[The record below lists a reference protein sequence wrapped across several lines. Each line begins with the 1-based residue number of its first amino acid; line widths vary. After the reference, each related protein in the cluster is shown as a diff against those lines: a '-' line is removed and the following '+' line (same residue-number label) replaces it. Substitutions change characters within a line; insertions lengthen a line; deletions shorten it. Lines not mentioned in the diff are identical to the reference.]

1 MRSVFPFSSR
11 HLLVLRTTQR
21 CKKLAIFGT
30 MGGDE
35 RKVEGL
41 SLWGRRDRVR
51 EGVGCCTKKKW
62 KFRERGRKVLGFL
75 KLQGSGL
82 CYFNFCY
89 LILYYYLS
97 ETVRFNQSLRKINL
111 HLGTYGYIFFISST
125 FLLAL
130 PNNTTFHAW
139 NQINHHH

>member
-1 MRSVFPFSSR
+1 MFSVFSS
-11 HLLVLRTTQR
+11 HLLVLGKAQR
-21 CKKLAIFGT
+21 FKKLAIFGT
-30 MGGDE
+30 MGGYE

-97 ETVRFNQSLRKINL
+97 ETVRYNI
-111 HLGTYGYIFFISST
+111 YIKYAEPCYFSGCEASDCMQCFSP
-125 FLLAL
+125 LE
-130 PNNTTFHAW
+130 
-139 NQINHHH
+139 

>member
-51 EGVGCCTKKKW
+51 EGGGV
-62 KFRERGRKVLGFL
+62 ERF
-75 KLQGSGL
+75 
-82 CYFNFCY
+82 
-89 LILYYYLS
+89 
-97 ETVRFNQSLRKINL
+97 
-111 HLGTYGYIFFISST
+111 
-125 FLLAL
+125 
-130 PNNTTFHAW
+130 
-139 NQINHHH
+139 